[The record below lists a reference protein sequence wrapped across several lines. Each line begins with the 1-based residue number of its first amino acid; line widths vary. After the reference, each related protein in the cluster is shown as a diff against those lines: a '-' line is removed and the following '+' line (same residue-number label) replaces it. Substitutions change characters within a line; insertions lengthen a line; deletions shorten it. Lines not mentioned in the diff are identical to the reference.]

1 MLWKP
6 HGILDEAIVKEIVAF
21 IDVVEERASK
31 PFNRFA
37 DLSALDMVDL
47 NFKFVFQSI
56 KPRLRAHHSFEIAD
70 VFMRSRDSALRSCA
84 ESGINQ
90 FLMKRL
96 LLFFIMSAAF
106 AYGLFASDSLPFP
119 VSVGGQAAKDGTPFA
134 KIENPVAADAELS
147 VQSKDAMII
156 VNVNAVNAKNEP
168 VPGSTPAVILL
179 QGKTKT
185 NLDKTMDG
193 RKLAAGNYVVSVVS
207 EGKTASILVTIK

>member
-1 MLWKP
+1 M
-6 HGILDEAIVKEIVAF
+6 
-21 IDVVEERASK
+21 
-31 PFNRFA
+31 
-37 DLSALDMVDL
+37 
-47 NFKFVFQSI
+47 
-56 KPRLRAHHSFEIAD
+56 
-70 VFMRSRDSALRSCA
+70 RSCA
-84 ESGINQ
+84 ESGINL

-106 AYGLFASDSLPFP
+106 AYRLFASDSLPFP
-119 VSVGGQAAKDGTPFA
+119 VSVGGETAKDGTPFA
-134 KIENPVAADAELS
+134 KIENPVAADAELL

-179 QGKTKT
+179 QGTTKT

-193 RKLAAGNYVVSVVS
+193 KKLAAANYVVSVVS